1 MATVGL
7 MFFMPR
13 DEILNARHFALPHS
27 DQRLV
32 LMPQVLESFLKF
44 RQRRSDPEAG
54 GLLFGEFDFPL
65 IRIVEASPPHLAD
78 QRWRT
83 LFIPN
88 RVLQRRLIKRRFRRG
103 RHFVGEWHTHPE
115 PFPNPSRLDL
125 ESLADAF
132 LKSRHQLNYFVMI
145 IVGND
150 MTALNLWVSAHD
162 AGAHHRLKELWGVV
176 TGW

>member
-1 MATVGL
+1 MATGGL
-7 MFFMPR
+7 MYPMPH
-13 DEILNARHFALPHS
+13 DEVLNARHFALPES

-32 LMPQVLESFLKF
+32 LTPQVLESFLKF
-44 RQRRSDPEAG
+44 RQHRSDPEAG
-54 GLLFGEFDFPL
+54 GLLFAEFDFPL
-65 IRIVEASPPHLAD
+65 IRIVEASPPHLTD

-88 RVLQRRLIKRRFRRG
+88 RVLQRRLIKRRFRQG

-115 PFPNPSRLDL
+115 PFPKPSRLDL

-150 MTALNLWVSAHD
+150 MTALNLWVSVHD
-162 AGAHHRLKELWGVV
+162 GAAHHRLKEPSGVA